1 MNRQDY
7 LRELEVAGGE
17 LQSRVRELAAA
28 ANPLNQLRGEVARDW
43 KWWLPGASVAGFA
56 VARFLRMPTAR
67 GASAGGAPHA
77 ATGGAGFWVPVLLK
91 LLPATLTQLVPL
103 ILSLRSGRK
112 P

>member
-1 MNRQDY
+1 MNREEY
-7 LRELEVAGGE
+7 LRELETAGGE

-56 VARFLRMPTAR
+56 AARFLRLPGAR
-67 GASAGGAPHA
+67 GGSGDASRAAAGGAA
-77 ATGGAGFWVPVLLK
+77 FWVPVLLK